1 LKPAPFQYLAP
12 RSEDELIAMLREH
25 GGEARLLAGGQSLV
39 PMMNFRIVSPA
50 VLVDIN
56 RIRELAFLNLNEAG
70 IELGALTRHVA
81 LEDSA
86 HVKARCPLL
95 AEAIRHVAHRAVRNR
110 GTMGGSLALAYP
122 GAELPLIFITLGAEL
137 RLRSPAGARWLPV
150 ASFITGALETALA
163 EGEYIASARI
173 PHVPSGAGSAFVEV
187 SRRHGDFALAAAAA
201 VVGLDASGRIHMVQ
215 AAVTG
220 GTDVPLRLSE
230 TEQALRGAQP
240 SDVIF
245 DEAARAGI
253 DSIEVVG
260 DHHYPLGYRRML
272 LATVLQ
278 RALAAAASRV
288 ESGHAH

>member
-1 LKPAPFQYLAP
+1 LKPAAFQYFAP
-12 RSEDELIAMLREH
+12 RSEDELIAILREH

-56 RIRELAFLNLNEAG
+56 RIRELAFLSLNEAG

-81 LEDSA
+81 LEDSP
-86 HVKARCPLL
+86 HVQARFPLL

-122 GAELPLIFITLGAEL
+122 GAELPLIFVTLGAEL
-137 RLRSPAGARWLPV
+137 QLRSPAGERRLPV

-201 VVGLDASGRIHMVQ
+201 VVGLDKSNRIYMVQ

-220 GTDVPLRLSE
+220 GTDVPLRLSA

-253 DSIEVVG
+253 DSIEIVG

-288 ESGHAH
+288 ESGHVH

>member
-1 LKPAPFQYLAP
+1 VKPAAFQYLAP
-12 RSEDELIAMLREH
+12 RSEDELIAILRQH

-39 PMMNFRIVSPA
+39 PMMNFRMVSPA

-56 RIRELAFLNLNEAG
+56 RIRELAFLNSNEAG
-70 IELGALTRHVA
+70 IELGALTRHVT

-86 HVKARCPLL
+86 HVKARFPLL
-95 AEAIRHVAHRAVRNR
+95 PEAIRHVAHRAVRNR
-110 GTMGGSLALAYP
+110 GTMGGSLALSYP
-122 GAELPLIFITLGAEL
+122 GAELPLIFVTLGAVL
-137 RLRSPAGARWLPV
+137 QLRSPAGERWVPV
-150 ASFITGALETALA
+150 TSFITGALETALA
-163 EGEYIASARI
+163 EDEYIASARLSHI
-173 PHVPSGAGSAFVEV
+173 PSGAGTAFVEV

-201 VVGLDASGRIHMVQ
+201 VVGLEESNRIQMVQ

-220 GTDVPLRLSE
+220 GTDVPLRLSA

-245 DEAARAGI
+245 EEAARAGI

-288 ESGHAH
+288 ESRHVH